1 MSQAIICLTPRVRNA
16 SQVIRPFTLI
26 LGAILAVTII
36 PLGLRHPSLSLL
48 YVKWNSGD
56 IVGNTL
62 LYIPLGLVSPGRFRK
77 AVLLAFG
84 VSAGV
89 ELTQFIAP
97 SRYPGLLDVVSNVL
111 GAVLGYLMAIALR
124 RWGWDLRRLPV
135 RTWTGWA
142 ALLAGGIFL
151 AGLAPHEVPGD
162 FSNWDSACQLTFGDE
177 LAGGRRWQ
185 GEILEA
191 QLLTGP
197 VPPAL
202 IRTLA
207 KEGVGSLSA
216 HKSDLPN
223 PPAFELARPVD
234 TREDPQFLTHRESAA
249 LYYQAIRRNQLSALL
264 WVRTADSRQQRA
276 RIISYSCVRSNNF
289 WIGQQGNNIAIQLR
303 TPLFAAYESGQE
315 FEVPASLEPGRDTLV
330 AAVYDGR
337 HISIYVDGRL
347 AGQDDFGAKRIPF
360 SVPALGLAY
369 GVGAALTMAW
379 IVLAPLRFRLLATV
393 AVAALI
399 AALLI
404 PRLPQAIY
412 RGLSTSLLAA
422 AAFGVWAGIWSLLLR
437 TERGSLRVHRT
448 TRT

>member
-1 MSQAIICLTPRVRNA
+1 M
-16 SQVIRPFTLI
+16 IRPFPLI
-26 LGAILAVTII
+26 LGAILAVTVI

-48 YVKWNSGD
+48 YVKWNWND
-56 IVGNTL
+56 IAGNTL

-111 GAVLGYLMAIALR
+111 GAVLGYLLAMALR
-124 RWGWDLRRLPV
+124 RGGWDLRRLPA
-135 RTWTGWA
+135 RTWTGWV

-185 GEILEA
+185 GDILEA

-197 VPPAL
+197 VPAAL

-216 HKSDLPN
+216 HKSDLPE
-223 PPAFELARPVD
+223 PPAFEVTRPVD
-234 TREDPQFLTHRESAA
+234 TREDPEFSPHRESAA

-289 WIGQQGNNIAIQLR
+289 WIGQQGNHIAIQLR

-315 FEVPASLEPGRDTLV
+315 FEVPAPLESGRDTLV

-337 HISIYVDGRL
+337 HISIYIDGHL

-369 GVGAALTMAW
+369 GVGAALSIAW
-379 IVLAPLRFRLLATV
+379 ILLTPSRFHRPALFAVVVL
-393 AVAALI
+393 I
-399 AALLI
+399 GALLV
-404 PRLPQAIY
+404 PRLSQALY
-412 RGLSTSLLAA
+412 RGLSPSILIALALGIGA
-422 AAFGVWAGIWSLLLR
+422 GNQGVR
-437 TERGSLRVHRT
+437 TRRRA
-448 TRT
+448 